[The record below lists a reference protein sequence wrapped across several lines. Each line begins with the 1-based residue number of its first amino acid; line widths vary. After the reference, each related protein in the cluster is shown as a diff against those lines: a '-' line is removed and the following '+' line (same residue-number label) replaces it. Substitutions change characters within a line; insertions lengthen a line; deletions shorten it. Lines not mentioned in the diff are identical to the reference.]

1 MGYIDKDQTVTAID
15 RMSDGTPAYIENQKY
30 IEKKLRD
37 HREFLNA
44 DNATR
49 RKLIHYDLNNVQRSL
64 IQRAFIDGYKC
75 ATRWIDVNDRL
86 PNKDEHVLV
95 VMQDTDK
102 EVHIEIRWR
111 SIYEDTVVDE
121 NGFAI
126 YPPVESRVI
135 AWMPIP
141 NYNKI

>member
-1 MGYIDKDQTVTAID
+1 MGYIDKDLTV
-15 RMSDGTPAYIENQKY
+15 RMLDGATAYIESQKY
-30 IEKKLRD
+30 MEKKLRD

-49 RKLIHYDLNNVQRSL
+49 KKLIHYDLNKV
-64 IQRAFIDGYKC
+64 QRAFIDGYEC
-75 ATRWIDVNDRL
+75 ATKWIDVKDRL

-102 EVHIEIRWR
+102 VVHVEIRWR
-111 SIYEDTVVDE
+111 SIYEDTIVDE

-126 YPPVESRVI
+126 YPPVESKVL
-135 AWMPIP
+135 AWLPIP
-141 NYNKI
+141 NYYKL